1 MLYIL
6 VMHPNFSV
14 DSLVE
19 SLNEQKQPFHE
30 LRDTG
35 VLEFLTEIW
44 PLTQFS
50 ENYFEPTGS
59 FRDRRRCKDGMQLT
73 FGSHY
78 TVHALVFQCDG
89 SNTKHQVTKSGR
101 RIFSVIFD

>member
-6 VMHPNFSV
+6 VMHPNVSV

-59 FRDRRRCKDGMQLT
+59 FRDRRRCKDGMQLL
-73 FGSHY
+73 S
-78 TVHALVFQCDG
+78 A
-89 SNTKHQVTKSGR
+89 VTTPSTR
-101 RIFSVIFD
+101 WCLNAMAQIR